1 MSKNFFSFVLLSI
14 VLFGAVDVDLLS
26 AQTEQDLY
34 KRYQHPSEFRQQV
47 WENAREPGTGQV
59 RDPLTGKW
67 MSSDN
72 AWDAGHKPGYEH
84 SKHVKS
90 AIDRALSE
98 EEFRK
103 EYRNPAHY
111 RPELPSSNRSHK
123 LEAPKEVN
131 QFPKPTYWQTFKK
144 HTKQIVKN
152 LSKIL

>member
-1 MSKNFFSFVLLSI
+1 MSKNFFRFVLLSI
-14 VLFGAVDVDLLS
+14 VLFWAVDVDLLS

-34 KRYQHPSEFRQQV
+34 KRYQHSPEFRRQV
-47 WENAREPGTGQV
+47 WENARESGTGQV

-67 MSSDN
+67 MSPDK

-90 AIDRALSE
+90 AVDRALSE

-103 EYRNPAHY
+103 EYSNPAHY

-123 LEAPKEVN
+123 LEASKEVN
-131 QFPKPTYWQTFKK
+131 QFPKPTYWQTFNKRAK
-144 HTKQIVKN
+144 SIVKYM
-152 LSKIL
+152 SKIL